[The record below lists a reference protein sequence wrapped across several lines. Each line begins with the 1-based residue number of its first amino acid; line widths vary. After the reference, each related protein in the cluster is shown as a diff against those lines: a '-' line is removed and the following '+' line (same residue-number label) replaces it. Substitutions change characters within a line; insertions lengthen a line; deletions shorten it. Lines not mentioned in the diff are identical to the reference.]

1 MLFGAVLA
9 WVITKVIIIHPHL
22 LRQSSIAC
30 LNALKGVN
38 YIQSWYNSDTVDAGR
53 IVVGKLES
61 CEILSVLSRYVA
73 SATFLS
79 INLSIIHIGLVMFT

>member
-30 LNALKGVN
+30 LNALSGEL
-38 YIQSWYNSDTVDAGR
+38 YT
-53 IVVGKLES
+53 
-61 CEILSVLSRYVA
+61 ILV
-73 SATFLS
+73 
-79 INLSIIHIGLVMFT
+79 